1 VRTQPIQVLQAASR
15 RALAAAS
22 APGLLIAGAT
32 GALGNEML
40 RRLAGSGRFG
50 AVQVLAREPMTEA
63 LRGLSCVV
71 VPPEVDEAWPMLPAQ
86 TGVILFDPPRLFY
99 DRERAL
105 WTPRPDQLAPLAAWM
120 RRCGVSTLA
129 VVLPH
134 AQGRLPEALKRGLAN
149 LDEHAVA
156 SLGFTRVLFVRS
168 AEKPGPAPRRGL
180 LQAVAHAMLATLRYM
195 VPSSEQPVR
204 AAKVTELVMEALRIA
219 PPGIHVAAP
228 EMVWR
233 AAQGDMHA
241 AVAAWLGTESR
252 QN

>member
-1 VRTQPIQVLQAASR
+1 MRNEPIQVLQAASR
-15 RALAAAS
+15 RAPACAS
-22 APGLLIAGAT
+22 AAGLLIAGAT

-40 RRLAGSGRFG
+40 RRLAGSGHYG
-50 AVQVLAREPMTEA
+50 AVHVLAREPITEA
-63 LRGLSCVV
+63 LRGLSCAV
-71 VPPEVDEAWPMLPAQ
+71 VPPELEAGWPLLPAQ

-105 WTPRPDQLAPLAAWM
+105 WTPRPDQLVALAGWM

-134 AQGRLPEALKRGLAN
+134 TQGRLPEALKRGLAN
-149 LDEHAVA
+149 LDEQAVA
-156 SLGFTRVLFVRS
+156 SLGFDRVLFVRS
-168 AEKPGPAPRRGL
+168 AQKPSAAPPGGWL
-180 LQAVAHAMLATLRYM
+180 NAAAHWMLATLRYM

-204 AAKVTELVMEALRIA
+204 AARVSELVMQALRTA

-228 EMVWR
+228 ELVWR
-233 AAQGDMHA
+233 AAQGNMQE
-241 AVAAWLGTESR
+241 AVAAWLHCKSR